1 MNENLH
7 DEFLKIVIEL
17 NKLNI
22 IPLLLGSLGLE
33 KVTNRSW
40 QASDID
46 IYLID
51 EEILDHRYE
60 DIQKI
65 LIDRNYVKSLDS
77 YRSYIKGN
85 FEVEYKSFLDFQK
98 LVKIDKEKLNL
109 IKKEGVLYYLPT
121 TEQFIEI
128 YSSSARDPKRKEKM
142 QKDSEK
148 LEYLKVMGD
157 QW

>member
-51 EEILDHRYE
+51 EEILDYRYE

-65 LIDRNYVKSLDS
+65 LFDRNYVKSLDS
-77 YRSYIKGN
+77 YRTYIKDN

-121 TEQFIEI
+121 IEQLIEI

-157 QW
+157 Q